1 MSFIVIL
8 IALLIERFWNG
19 IQRLRDRDL
28 FGRYYLAVRQLF
40 GESETY
46 DGAVGVL
53 CLMLPLI
60 VGIGL
65 LQQIVSFDGV
75 YLLSLALGVVILL
88 LCFGNNHLDNQ
99 VQRYLF
105 ASEKKDDDDL
115 YEAAAEMLKDAV
127 PVNAAERDYKLVRS
141 ILHNANDWLLAVL
154 FWFFILGPMGAVL
167 YRCTYVVKQHCER
180 ANETSDFAQSIH
192 VLYGVLSW
200 LPARLTAYAYG
211 LAGNY
216 STAIRN
222 RNKERRVEPG
232 EWMNNNGR
240 MMVASG
246 LGALQL
252 HETGSSFPDGQ
263 VKKTRRLI
271 HRAILV
277 WVSGLAVLT
286 YVLW

>member
-8 IALLIERFWNG
+8 IALLVERFWDG
-19 IQRLRDRDL
+19 IQSLRDKDL
-28 FGRYYLAVRQLF
+28 LGRYYVMVRQWF

-65 LQQIVSFDGV
+65 LQQLLSFDSV
-75 YLLSLALGVVILL
+75 YLLSLILGVVTIL

-99 VQRYLF
+99 VQRYLL
-105 ASEKKDDDDL
+105 ASEKKDEDDL
-115 YEAAAEMLKDAV
+115 YEAAADMLKDAV
-127 PVNAAERDYKLVRS
+127 PVKEAERDYKLVRN

-167 YRCTYVVKQHCER
+167 YRCTYVVKQHCEE
-180 ANETSDFAQSIH
+180 AKETSDFAQSIH

-216 STAIRN
+216 SAAIRN
-222 RNKERRVEPG
+222 RNQERRVEPG

-240 MMVASG
+240 MMVSSG

-252 HETGSSFPDGQ
+252 HETGSSFSAGQ
-263 VKKTRRLI
+263 VKNVRRLL

-277 WVSGLAVLT
+277 WLSGFAILT
-286 YVLW
+286 YFLS

>member
-8 IALLIERFWNG
+8 FALLIERFWNG
-19 IQRLRDRDL
+19 MQRLRDRDL

-60 VGIGL
+60 AVVGL
-65 LQQIVSFDGV
+65 LQQMLSFDSV
-75 YLLSLALGVVILL
+75 YLLSLALSVVILL

-99 VQRYLF
+99 MQRYLL
-105 ASEKKDDDDL
+105 ASEKKDEDDL

-141 ILHNANDWLLAVL
+141 ILHNANDWLLAAL

-167 YRCTYVVKQHCER
+167 YRCTHVVKQHCER
-180 ANETSDFAQSIH
+180 AQETSDFAQSIH

-211 LAGNY
+211 FSGNY
-216 STAIRN
+216 SASTRN
-222 RNKERRVEPG
+222 RNQERRVEPG

-240 MMVASG
+240 MMVSSG

-263 VKKTRRLI
+263 VKKVRRLI

-277 WVSGLAVLT
+277 WISGIAVLT
-286 YVLW
+286 YAL